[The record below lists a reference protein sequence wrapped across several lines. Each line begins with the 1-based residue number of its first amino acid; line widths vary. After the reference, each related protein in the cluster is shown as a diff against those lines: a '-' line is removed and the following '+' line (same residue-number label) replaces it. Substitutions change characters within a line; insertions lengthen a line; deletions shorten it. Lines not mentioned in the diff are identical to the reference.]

1 MKSFLSETEQTTQR
15 VRVGMIGLAAVL
27 LFVGLAAAVL
37 SMVGRDRAGAAAGTS
52 RSQVVD
58 RMLDNQ
64 AAAARDREPL
74 AELGAAPSATPAP
87 KRR

>member
-27 LFVGLAAAVL
+27 LFVGLAAAIL
-37 SMVGRDRAGAAAGTS
+37 SMVGHDRAGAAGGAA
-52 RSQVVD
+52 RSPAVD

-64 AAAARDREPL
+64 AGAARDREPL

-87 KRR
+87 KHR